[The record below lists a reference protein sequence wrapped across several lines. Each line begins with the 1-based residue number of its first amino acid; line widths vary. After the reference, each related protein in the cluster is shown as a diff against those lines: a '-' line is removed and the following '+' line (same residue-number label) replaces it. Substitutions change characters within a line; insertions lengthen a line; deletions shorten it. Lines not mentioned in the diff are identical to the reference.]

1 MQPEGEGDEVLDAE
15 LLRTKVEDRVAQECR
30 ELVFGPFFPLGL
42 GAGQG
47 LEGVAHHLAA
57 LAEGSLDD
65 GLEEG
70 FVAAEGLAAVPAQ
83 PDDGGLDLGRRGE
96 TAGADG
102 EEIFDVIPGLQQ
114 DRQDA
119 VGLRAGPFRD
129 ALGHFFLDHADDLR
143 DLLPVVQDL
152 EENLRG
158 NVVGEVADDGKGPL
172 EMLGQLH
179 LEEILLQQAA
189 LHVREMGAEVFD
201 GFPVDL
207 HQFEVHVAALQQILR
222 QHAHARSDFQHRGNG
237 TGRDFECIYDR
248 FGDSLIG
255 QKMLAQGLL
264 CPNFHFVIFRRRGP
278 ATGNSCRKDSVNHRK
293 IATFA
298 FPTKK
303 F

>member
-1 MQPEGEGDEVLDAE
+1 
-15 LLRTKVEDRVAQECR
+15 
-30 ELVFGPFFPLGL
+30 
-42 GAGQG
+42 
-47 LEGVAHHLAA
+47 
-57 LAEGSLDD
+57 
-65 GLEEG
+65 
-70 FVAAEGLAAVPAQ
+70 
-83 PDDGGLDLGRRGE
+83 
-96 TAGADG
+96 
-102 EEIFDVIPGLQQ
+102 
-114 DRQDA
+114 
-119 VGLRAGPFRD
+119 
-129 ALGHFFLDHADDLR
+129 
-143 DLLPVVQDL
+143 
-152 EENLRG
+152 
-158 NVVGEVADDGKGPL
+158 
-172 EMLGQLH
+172 MLGQLH

-189 LHVREMGAEVFD
+189 LHVREMGTEVFD

-264 CPNFHFVIFRRRGP
+264 CPNFHFVFFRRSGP
-278 ATGNSCRKDSVNHRK
+278 AIGNSCRKDSVNHRK